1 MCGRAALTNQT
12 LDEIADALDAE
23 PVAPALYR
31 PRYNLA
37 PTDQVWVL
45 ALREGKRVLA
55 PATWGLP
62 PAAGARRPLIN
73 VRGESLVRGA
83 FRSLFRDGRALFVCS
98 GFYEWDKD
106 RRPFFF
112 TPAAREGDEQAAAV
126 AQRGTAWLLLGA
138 LLASRGPADLP
149 ATAVLT
155 TSPNT
160 TVKAVHDR
168 MPLVIAA
175 SDVDRWL
182 GAPGVGDRVASD
194 RVDGDRASGG
204 HASDRDA
211 SALAL
216 VHPAP
221 DGALAVTPVS
231 PYVNN
236 VRHDDPGCL
245 APLDPASAG
254 VRASAADQ
262 LKLFS

>member
-1 MCGRAALTNQT
+1 MCGRAALTNET

-23 PVAPALYR
+23 PRAPALYR
-31 PRYNLA
+31 ARYNLA

-45 ALREGKRVLA
+45 ALHEGKRVLT

-62 PAAGARRPLIN
+62 PAPGTRRPLIN
-73 VRGESLVRGA
+73 VRGESVARGA
-83 FRSLFRDGRALFVCS
+83 FRLLFHDGRVLFVCS

-112 TPAAREGDEQAAAV
+112 TPAASAAEDPGSVEG
-126 AQRGTAWLLLGA
+126 RRRKFFLLGA
-138 LLASRGPADLP
+138 LLAPRGPADLP

-155 TSPNT
+155 TSPNA

-168 MPLVIAA
+168 MPLIIAA

-182 GAPGVGDRVASD
+182 GGLTP
-194 RVDGDRASGG
+194 
-204 HASDRDA
+204 SDRDA
-211 SALAL
+211 SEREARAL
-216 VHPAP
+216 VQPAS
-221 DGALAVTPVS
+221 DRVLAVTPVS
-231 PYVNN
+231 SYVNN

-245 APLDPASAG
+245 APAEPAPNGSG
-254 VRASAADQ
+254 AADQ